1 MIVPWY
7 SAFFLAMGV
16 GLLAFCL
23 PVPIREIGRGFYRMM
38 VGWGLAMGAFA
49 VMTRPFDSSAPS
61 IAAIVFVGAAAF
73 VNGLLWAG
81 AERAATWSAVP
92 ATLAGLAALAT
103 TVRFPSRGLPAEP
116 WIAAASLAASVAM
129 LGTVLDT
136 MVLGHWYL
144 VKKGMSFDY
153 LNRMNLLFAAAVLLR
168 AVVLGAEAICLNQIF
183 RAATQDQ
190 LMFFLRI
197 AVGVVAPAVLAWMT
211 WRCIRLKSNQSA
223 TGILYVACVFVLIG
237 EMVATW
243 SLRSL

>member
-1 MIVPWY
+1 MTVPWY
-7 SAFFLAMGV
+7 SAFFLAFGV

-23 PVPIREIGRGFYRMM
+23 PVPIREIGRGFYKMM
-38 VGWGLAMGAFA
+38 AGWALAFAAFA
-49 VMTRPFDSSAPS
+49 VLTGPREASAPG
-61 IAAIVFVGAAAF
+61 ITGFVFLGAAAF

-81 AERAATWSAVP
+81 AERAATWSAIP
-92 ATLAGLAALAT
+92 ATLAGLAGLAAS
-103 TVRFPSRGLPAEP
+103 VRYPSHGLPAEP
-116 WIAAASLAASVAM
+116 WIAGASLVASVAM
-129 LGTVLDT
+129 LGSVLDT

-153 LNRMNLLFAAAVLLR
+153 LNRMNLLFAGAVVLRAAVLI
-168 AVVLGAEAICLNQIF
+168 AEAVFLTQIF

-190 LMFFLRI
+190 MLFFLRL
-197 AVGVVAPAVLAWMT
+197 AVGVVAPGALAWMT

-243 SLRSL
+243 SLHSL